1 MDIINYKFTD
11 YLKNNFNIIEN
22 VTFDNHVILYGMAGT
37 GKYHAAL
44 HMIKPHSP
52 SELKYEKKVFV
63 IVNKQEICIKL
74 SDVHYEIDFETFHC
88 NSRQTWNVVYEHIN
102 NMIENHVLSRI
113 DKSVC
118 GYIICK
124 NFHLIHNELLEIFA
138 SYMLHVKK
146 IRMILLTEHI
156 SFIPNQIL
164 CKCSIHSLSMN
175 NVYYTTGNTHSE
187 NIGGSVEPT
196 DEKVA
201 IVDVKRKRRIT
212 KKQLSSLTFKNVP
225 NLYTKYIYQ
234 HVNLKHRLSDE
245 PELYTK
251 VCMSLIYD
259 MEMYIKS
266 EIAIC
271 GKSLL
276 AFRDKIY
283 NIFTYHLDFGFCI
296 WIIIH
301 YFIENGMIVND
312 NYDRVILHTVECYH
326 YMNNNYRE
334 IFHAERW
341 LLYMIKLMKD
351 KVNCLNI

>member
-11 YLKNNFNIIEN
+11 YLKNEYNSVEDTACNKHI
-22 VTFDNHVILYGMAGT
+22 ILYGMAGT
-37 GKYHAAL
+37 GKYNTAL
-44 HMIKPHSP
+44 HIVKKHSP

-63 IVNKQEICIKL
+63 VVVKQEICIKL
-74 SDVHYEIDFETFHC
+74 SDIHYEIDFETFYC
-88 NSRQTWNVVYEHIN
+88 NSRQTWNTVYDHIT
-102 NMIENHVLSRI
+102 NMIENQMSSR
-113 DKSVC
+113 KENTVC

-138 SYMLHVKK
+138 SYMLSGKK

-156 SFIPNQIL
+156 SFIPNHIL
-164 CKCSIHSLSMN
+164 SKCSVHSLSMT
-175 NVYYTTGNTHSE
+175 NVYHSKDE
-187 NIGGSVEPT
+187 NVSNVVKVGEDECVVEC
-196 DEKVA
+196 
-201 IVDVKRKRRIT
+201 VKRKRRIT
-212 KKQLSSLTFKNVP
+212 KKQLSSLTFRDVT
-225 NLYTKYIYQ
+225 NLYTKYVYHNTNIKYSST
-234 HVNLKHRLSDE
+234 ND

-259 MEMYIKS
+259 MELYIKS
-266 EIAIC
+266 EINVC

-296 WIIIH
+296 WIIIY
-301 YFIENGMIVND
+301 YFIEHGLIDNN
-312 NYDRVILHTVECYH
+312 NYDTVILHTVECYH

-341 LLYMIKLMKD
+341 LMYMIQLMK
-351 KVNCLNI
+351 V